1 MYDILSILQIAIIT
15 NLSFIILHD
24 LYHRF
29 DINSIRS
36 YIYHKVTAIK
46 DRCRRTKRRNE
57 TREERAEA
65 ANKRAEAATKRFS
78 NTILNSKN
86 DKVEA
91 SDEENA
97 LLPASSMIAT
107 QEVHPNTKV
116 AVALPIDPIN
126 TTREG
131 VRNRTANAI
140 HKYLPQDRLHRLEE
154 TGKIDLLMKNV

>member
-65 ANKRAEAATKRFS
+65 ATKRFS

-86 DKVEA
+86 DNGDKVEA
-91 SDEENA
+91 NDEENA
-97 LLPASSMIAT
+97 LLPEVVQSTIAT
-107 QEVHPNTKV
+107 QEIHPNTKV